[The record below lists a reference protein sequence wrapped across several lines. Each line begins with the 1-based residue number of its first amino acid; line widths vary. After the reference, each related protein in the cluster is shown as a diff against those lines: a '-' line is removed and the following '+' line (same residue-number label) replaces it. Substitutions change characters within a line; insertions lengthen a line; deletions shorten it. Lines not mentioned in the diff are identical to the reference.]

1 MNGISSDPKS
11 CHLSIK
17 TLKISQL
24 GTWTCKVQLI
34 DTPFFLEAF
43 FTATTEIRV
52 SDVRLPKH
60 LKPEKYSVFLTP
72 FITEGNF
79 TIQGHVHIMIN
90 VLEPN
95 SNNITLHIKDMK
107 IFENTV
113 SVRDSSSGKDLK
125 IIGFGYDD
133 PRQFFIVKLDENLSS
148 GQTIKV
154 SIGFLAKLNDDL
166 SGFYRSSYFEEV
178 RMKWV
183 RVSGTFLI
191 LDIRLKNDTK
201 ILEVCFSF
209 NE

>member
-1 MNGISSDPKS
+1 MFVSLGELVEGISGISSDPKS

-17 TLKISQL
+17 TLTIGQL
-24 GTWTCKVQLI
+24 GTWTCKVQLV

-60 LKPEKYSVFLTP
+60 LKPEKYSAFLTP
-72 FITEGNF
+72 FIAEGNF
-79 TIQGHVHIMIN
+79 TIQGHVHILIK
-90 VLEPN
+90 VLEPS

-113 SVRDSSSGKDLK
+113 SVKDSRSEKDLK

-133 PRQFFIVKLDENLSS
+133 PRQFFIIKLDEKLSS
-148 GQTIKV
+148 GQTINV
-154 SIGFLAKLNDDL
+154 SIGFLGELNDDL

-178 RMKWV
+178 KQA
-183 RVSGTFLI
+183 FI
-191 LDIRLKNDTK
+191 
-201 ILEVCFSF
+201 
-209 NE
+209 